1 MDRLRHDVARAMAR
15 CILEVVNLRDEEKR
29 EAFGMIY
36 QPVKDGLLAYDR
48 ETKALLHRLK
58 PLGIRAERRGSK

>member
-1 MDRLRHDVARAMAR
+1 MDRLRHDVAWGTAR
-15 CILEVVNLRDEEKR
+15 CILEVVTLRDAEKR

-36 QPVKDGLLAYDR
+36 QCVKDGLLAYDR

-58 PLGIRAERRGSK
+58 PLGIRAERRESK